1 MFGLRK
7 GYGPPSSSSEDSGKE
22 EAVQKVLDNPA
33 LGIIPSLQQRKIDV
47 IMNPVLGNSPV
58 GVDTPT
64 ETIPTPN
71 LRYSLPKLNVVLA
84 DPGQNLDHRG
94 AGDLSSPSESFQ
106 SMSTGVTSRSSQ
118 RAARE
123 QATSGVRDL
132 TLDSPRST
140 VRDSVSMNMDP
151 VPFGGSRRGSSSR
164 SSRSMEVDEKTRKSV
179 RVDEVPRRAG
189 GLRNAV
195 LDLEKRMT
203 SKAEI
208 ELERREAERTRLLE
222 SRENARVARLDAAE
236 NARLASLAA
245 REEASEALRKAR
257 DAAVRVSSGALIE
270 GNRQRPQFVRR
281 AVYRP
286 KKGGDTQKPRLPRRV
301 VPKKKK
307 CKVVKGVK
315 KCKAVKKK

>member
-1 MFGLRK
+1 MFGIK
-7 GYGPPSSSSEDSGKE
+7 SGIGPPSSSSEDSGKA

-33 LGIIPSLQQRKIDV
+33 LRVIPSLQARKIDT
-47 IMNPVLGNSPV
+47 IMNPDLGNLPV

-64 ETIPTPN
+64 EAIPTPN
-71 LRYSLPKLNVVLA
+71 LRYSLPKLNMVLV
-84 DPGQNLDHRG
+84 DPERKLDHRG
-94 AGDLSSPSESFQ
+94 YDLSSPSDSFQ

-140 VRDSVSMNMDP
+140 VRDSVRMDMDP

-189 GLRNAV
+189 GLRDAV
-195 LDLEKRMT
+195 LDLEKRMA
-203 SKAEI
+203 SKAET
-208 ELERREAERTRLLE
+208 EMERREAERTRLLE

-257 DAAVRVSSGALIE
+257 EQAVRVSSGALIE

-286 KKGGDTQKPRLPRRV
+286 KKGGDIQKPRLPRRV
-301 VPKKKK
+301 IPKKKK